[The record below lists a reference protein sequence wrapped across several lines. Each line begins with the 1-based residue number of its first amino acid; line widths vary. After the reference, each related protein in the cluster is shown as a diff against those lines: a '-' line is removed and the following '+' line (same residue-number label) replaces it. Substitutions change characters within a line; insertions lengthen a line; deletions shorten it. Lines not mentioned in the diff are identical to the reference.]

1 MPYCTGCG
9 RYLFDGET
17 CSCRNGAVN
26 TDNYIAAPPQN
37 MNSGGMQQGGYSPYG
52 QRPYQGGYRQYPQ
65 QPYPNSYGGY
75 NSPYAVPKKSS
86 GAGITALVI
95 SIIAVVLITVA
106 VIVGTLAADVGKI
119 AKQAK
124 ANSAATDI
132 MNSAAAV
139 LADIEGK
146 NENTKGMYIIS
157 SDKDDN
163 VAVPFD
169 IGNFNERVDYGLDG
183 AGDYRYFIIVK
194 NGDVIYA
201 AASKSWTDK
210 KEVIG
215 TYPDF
220 SDKPVLYSPYG
231 FKAEVKEK
239 QNLDDVYWDAYDKIF
254 NK

>member
-9 RYLFDGET
+9 RYLFDGEI
-17 CSCRNGAVN
+17 CSCRNGGGN
-26 TDNYIAAPPQN
+26 TDNYRAVPPQST
-37 MNSGGMQQGGYSPYG
+37 NSGAMQQGGYSPYG
-52 QRPYQGGYRQYPQ
+52 QRPYQYGYQQYPQ

-75 NSPYAVPKKSS
+75 YSPYGVPKKSS
-86 GAGITALVI
+86 GAGVTALVI
-95 SIIAVVLITVA
+95 SIIAIILITVA
-106 VIVGTLAADVGKI
+106 VVIGTLAVDIGKRV
-119 AKQAK
+119 KQTK
-124 ANSAATDI
+124 ANSAAADI

-146 NENTKGMYIIS
+146 NGNIKGMYIIS

-169 IGNFNERVDYGLDG
+169 IGNFNERVEYGFDG

-194 NGDVIYA
+194 NGEIIYA
-201 AASKSWTDK
+201 AASESWTDK

-215 TYPDF
+215 TFPESD
-220 SDKPVLYSPYG
+220 DKPVLYSPYG
-231 FKAEVKEK
+231 FRINVREK